1 MDKTDDPH
9 AQMALCRYQ
18 AISAYLALDPP
29 RGKRGEF
36 LAELSKRTWAGPD
49 GQPLVASAET
59 LRTWVRRYRK
69 QGLPGLRD
77 KPRPQRGILALS
89 PEQVDTVLALKRE
102 VPERSLDRLI
112 QIAEETKLVA
122 KGELTRSTV
131 HRVLQREGISA
142 RPASER
148 DTKDLDR
155 FEALRP
161 NDLWQSDVRTGPWL
175 PDPERPGKVRRT
187 KLCCFLDDH
196 SRKLLHGRF
205 AFNEGL
211 PELEL
216 VMRRCLQ
223 KYGRPKR
230 VYYDNGKIY
239 RAGHMRHIVATLG
252 IHAIVFT
259 KAYRPEGHGKIEAF
273 NRLAKAAFVAEVKA
287 SSIRTL
293 DALNEAFVAWMDLE
307 YNRRV
312 HTETGQTPDARFREG
327 IDHLDYIDEQQLNRA
342 FRWHEQRT
350 ADKTGL
356 FSLFGTRYQVGPELS
371 RRRFDIYYD
380 PEALDEVEVHH
391 DGQFIER
398 CRPFAVSQHRRPKPV
413 SSEPEAPAADA
424 PAPTADWL
432 GHLRQRRRDEA
443 FVAPAAPPDSKPN
456 QRQHDDALVALLQ
469 RRLSPDVFDAPAAR
483 DFLRR
488 YGPFDS
494 SAAETALDD
503 ILGEGAD
510 QAAGHHHITF
520 YLQAIRQA
528 LR

>member
-1 MDKTDDPH
+1 MDETDDLH
-9 AQMALCRYQ
+9 EQMALCRYQ

-29 RGKRGEF
+29 RGKRGEL
-36 LAELSKRTWAGPD
+36 LAELAQRTWPGP
-49 GQPLVASAET
+49 GGEPLRASAET
-59 LRTWVRRYRK
+59 LRSWVRRYRT
-69 QGLPGLRD
+69 QGLSGLRD
-77 KPRPQRGILALS
+77 KPRPQRGIVALS

-112 QIAEETKLVA
+112 QIAEETKLMA
-122 KGELTRSTV
+122 PGELTRSTV
-131 HRVLQREGISA
+131 HRVLRREGISG
-142 RPASER
+142 RPASEH
-148 DTKDLDR
+148 DTRDLDR

-175 PDPERPGKVRRT
+175 PDPARPGKVRRT
-187 KLCCFLDDH
+187 KLCSFLDDH
-196 SRKLLHGRF
+196 SRKLLYGRF

-216 VMRRCLQ
+216 VFRRCLQ
-223 KYGRPKR
+223 KYGCPKR

-259 KAYRPEGHGKIEAF
+259 EAYRPEGHGKIEAF

-287 SSIRTL
+287 SRIRTL
-293 DALNEAFVAWMDLE
+293 DALNEAFVAWMDFE

-312 HTETGQTPDARFREG
+312 HTETGQTPGDRFREG
-327 IDHLDYIDEQQLNRA
+327 IAHLDYIDEQQLSRA

-350 ADKTGL
+350 ADKTGV

-371 RRRFDIYYD
+371 RKRFDIYYD

-391 DGQFIER
+391 DGRFVER
-398 CRPFAVSQHRRPKPV
+398 CRPFSVSQHRRPKPT
-413 SSEPEAPAADA
+413 SPEPAAPATDA

-432 GHLRQRRRDEA
+432 GHLVQRRRAEA
-443 FVAPAAPPDSKPN
+443 FVEPAAPANTTPK
-456 QRQHDDALVALLQ
+456 QHEKDNALVALLQ
-469 RRLSPDVFDAPAAR
+469 RRLSPDVFDEPAAR
-483 DFLRR
+483 DFLHR
-488 YGPFDS
+488 YGPFDP
-494 SAAETALDD
+494 AGAEVALDD
-503 ILGEGAD
+503 ILGSDGD
-510 QAAGHHHITF
+510 QAAGHHITF
-520 YLQAIRQA
+520 YLQAIREA